1 MQQRLV
7 FVDTAEVL
15 LLCVLS
21 FLALQWVNGEPV
33 MTEAAFERTRLF
45 FGDAAFA
52 RIRRAFVVVVGLG
65 GVGSHAA
72 GALARGGVRR
82 LRLVDPDVVS
92 WSSLNRHLCATPD
105 DVGRPKADVMAR
117 FLAGVRPDLML
128 EISDHLLTDR
138 DRGPVLEGP
147 PDLVIEAV
155 DDVPA
160 KSALIA
166 ACLDKE
172 IPVVSALGASSRS
185 DPQLIRVGNLWQATV
200 CPLGRRLRKNLRRL
214 EIAEGPVTAVWSTE
228 KPRAPEPP
236 TDESRLSPGTH
247 HLQPSLPTLP
257 AMLGYAAANAALILI
272 SSGRDRDRG
281 AEGRTN

>member
-1 MQQRLV
+1 LSILP
-7 FVDTAEVL
+7 AIL
-15 LLCVLS
+15 GLCVS
-21 FLALQWVNGEPV
+21 FFLALQWSNGELL

-105 DVGRPKADVMAR
+105 DVGHPKTEVVAR
-117 FLAGVRPDLML
+117 FLSAVRPDLL
-128 EISDHLLTDR
+128 LDVSEYELTDR
-138 DRGPVLEGP
+138 NQGPALNGP
-147 PDLVIEAV
+147 PDLVIEAI

-185 DPQLIRVGNLWQATV
+185 DPERIRVGNLWNATV
-200 CPLGRRLRKNLRRL
+200 CPLGRKLRKSLRRL
-214 EIAEGPVTAVWSTE
+214 GITEGPVTAVWSTE
-228 KPRAPEPP
+228 QPRAPEPP
-236 TDESRLSPGTH
+236 SDESRLSPGTR

-257 AMLGYAAANAALILI
+257 AMLGYATANAALMLI
-272 SSGRDRDRG
+272 SNGRDGGRG
-281 AEGRTN
+281 AQGRTE